1 MEINGVNGVIFDFGF
16 TLFYFK
22 DASLDRYLKC
32 FQKGLQKS
40 IEYLEQSDVLKK
52 EELIR
57 EFTEIFN
64 NKRKEYFTKSR
75 ETKNEFPTTLIF
87 QETLEELE
95 ILDLKDGFYVELAN
109 IYHVCEQ
116 DEWIPYEDTRKTLI
130 EIKKRNLKL
139 GLLSNHPHQSAIIAI
154 LQKYEMKDFFDV
166 ILTSGKFGERK
177 PKEEIFIY
185 TMEKMGLKEP
195 NRVLMCGDEY
205 ADVVGANR
213 VGMVPILFK
222 REFEFPFEKEIS
234 IQNLNTIERVSEIL
248 KFID

>member
-1 MEINGVNGVIFDFGF
+1 MELNGVIFDFGF

-40 IEYLEQSDVLKK
+40 IEYLEQSEVLKK
-52 EELIR
+52 EGLIR

-64 NKRKEYFTKSR
+64 NKRKEYFKKSR

-87 QETLEELE
+87 QETLDELE
-95 ILDLKDGFYVELAN
+95 IFDLNEDFYVELAN
-109 IYHVCEQ
+109 IYHLCEQ

-130 EIKKRNLKL
+130 EIKKRDIKL
-139 GLLSNHPHQSAIIAI
+139 GLLSNHPHQSAVISI
-154 LQKYEMKDFFDV
+154 LQKYELKDFFDV

-177 PKEEIFIY
+177 PKEEIFIHI
-185 TMEKMGLKEP
+185 MEKMRLKKP

-205 ADVVGANR
+205 ADVVGANN
-213 VGMVPILFK
+213 VGMIPILFK

-234 IQNLNTIERVSEIL
+234 IENLKTIERVSEIL
-248 KFID
+248 KFIN